1 MVHTFIIFTLLQVI
15 LISHSHSLHNI
26 LFVVVAIIINRPVVA
41 YGLLA
46 AAYMAYS
53 PGKLIWY
60 SWHPF
65 FMIIGFAPLAIVAI
79 LYKKVGGYENTK
91 LHGILMTLSTLSASF
106 AFYVIYSN
114 KNTYK
119 KQHFTTLHGQGGLA
133 IMIAYL
139 GLALVGF
146 IGLNPDWGF
155 MRTNKTI
162 RAVHKRTGQVVSVSA
177 WLSCIFQFMKMV
189 PSVWVQIL
197 LVLPLAVFGVIAI
210 L

>member
-1 MVHTFIIFTLLQVI
+1 MF
-15 LISHSHSLHNI
+15 
-26 LFVVVAIIINRPVVA
+26 RPLVA

-65 FMIIGFAPLAIVAI
+65 FMIVGFAPLAIVAI
-79 LYKKVGGYENTK
+79 LYKKVGGYDNTK
-91 LHGILMTLSTLSASF
+91 THGILMSLSSVCAAF

-119 KQHFTTLHGQGGLA
+119 KPHFTTLHGQGGLA
-133 IMIAYL
+133 IMVAYL
-139 GLALVGF
+139 GLAVVGF
-146 IGLNPDWGF
+146 VGLNPDWGVV
-155 MRTNKTI
+155 RTNKTI
-162 RAVHKRTGQVVSVSA
+162 RAVHKRFGQVVSVSA
-177 WLSCIFQFMKMV
+177 WLTCIFQFVKMV
-189 PSVWVQIL
+189 PSVGVQLL
-197 LVLPLAVFGVIAI
+197 LVLPLAVFGVIAM